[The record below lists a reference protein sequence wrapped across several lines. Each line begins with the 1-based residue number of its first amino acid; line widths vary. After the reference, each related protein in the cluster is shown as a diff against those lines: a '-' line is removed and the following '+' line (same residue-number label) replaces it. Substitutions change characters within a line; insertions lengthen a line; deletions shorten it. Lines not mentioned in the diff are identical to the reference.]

1 MTSTHCQTQ
10 NGKIY
15 INSATPDC
23 LDSDWKR

>member
-23 LDSDWKR
+23 LDSD